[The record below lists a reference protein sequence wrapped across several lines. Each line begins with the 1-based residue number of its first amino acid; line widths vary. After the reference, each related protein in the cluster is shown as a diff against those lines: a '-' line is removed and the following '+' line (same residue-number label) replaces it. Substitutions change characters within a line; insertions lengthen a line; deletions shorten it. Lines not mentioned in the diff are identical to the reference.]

1 MILNCFTAH
10 FIAGGFCIEKILIIC
25 YNTRMSEKAVIG
37 RFAPT
42 PSGFMHAGNL
52 LCAML
57 AYLSA
62 KSKGGKFIIRI
73 EDIDAL
79 RCPRSAAL
87 DIIDTLEAVGITS
100 DEPVVWQ
107 SERTAAYKAAED
119 LLSRVAEIYPCYCS
133 RAELHAPEI
142 TRLPD
147 GGILYPK
154 TCKNLSAA
162 VKAEKES
169 KVCPAMRISVPD
181 EVITF
186 TDGIC
191 GEQSQNLAKDCG
203 DFILRRSDGV
213 YAYQLAVVV
222 DDGESGV
229 NEVVRGA
236 DLLYDTARQI
246 YLQRLLGLPSPKYYH
261 IPLVCDASGRKL
273 SKSEGDSAKRLFD
286 LFTARQIIGELAF
299 AANIIDEPRP
309 MDIDD
314 LIPLYSAE
322 QIPQTIKLRIKN

>member
-1 MILNCFTAH
+1 MNSD
-10 FIAGGFCIEKILIIC
+10 II
-25 YNTRMSEKAVIG
+25 IG

-73 EDIDAL
+73 EDLDAM

-87 DIIDTLEAVGITS
+87 DIIDTLQAVGITS
-100 DEPVVWQ
+100 DEPMLWQ
-107 SERTAAYKAAED
+107 SERTSVYKAAEQR
-119 LLSRVAEIYPCYCS
+119 LKTQTQIYPCYCS
-133 RAELHAPEI
+133 RAELHAEGI

-154 TCKNLSAA
+154 TCKQLTDEQ
-162 VKAEKES
+162 KAEREKRVKPS
-169 KVCPAMRISVPD
+169 LRISVPD
-181 EVITF
+181 EVISF

-191 GEQSQNLAKDCG
+191 GEQSQNLAERCG
-203 DFILRRSDGV
+203 DFIIRRSDGV

-229 NEVVRGA
+229 TEVVRGA
-236 DLLYDTARQI
+236 DLLYDTPRQI
-246 YLQRLLGLPSPKYYH
+246 YLQKLLGLPTPQYYH
-261 IPLVCDASGRKL
+261 IPLVCDANGRKL
-273 SKSEGDSAKRLFD
+273 SKSEGDSAQRL
-286 LFTARQIIGELAF
+286 LKTHSPQQIIGELAF
-299 AANIIDEPRP
+299 AANILDEPRP
-309 MDIDD
+309 IDIDD
-314 LIPLYSAE
+314 LIPLYDANKVPKE
-322 QIPQTIKLRIKN
+322 RILLTDIFGK

>member
-1 MILNCFTAH
+1 M
-10 FIAGGFCIEKILIIC
+10 
-25 YNTRMSEKAVIG
+25 VIG

-73 EDIDAL
+73 EDLDAV
-79 RCPRSAAL
+79 RCPRFAAL
-87 DIIDTLEAVGITS
+87 DIIETLNAFGIKS
-100 DEPVVWQ
+100 DEPMLWQ
-107 SERTAAYKAAED
+107 SERASVYQAAVQKLACKTQ
-119 LLSRVAEIYPCYCS
+119 VYPCYCT
-133 RAELHAPEI
+133 RAELHAEGI

-154 TCKNLSAA
+154 TCKSLT
-162 VKAEKES
+162 AENIAEREKCGL
-169 KVCPAMRISVPD
+169 KPALRISVPD

-191 GEQSQNLAKDCG
+191 GEQSQNLALACG
-203 DFILRRSDGV
+203 DFIIRRSDGV

-229 NEVVRGA
+229 TEVVRGA
-236 DLLYDTARQI
+236 DLLYDTPRQI
-246 YLQRLLGLPSPKYYH
+246 YLQRLLGLPTPKYYH
-261 IPLVCDASGRKL
+261 IPLMCDANGRKL
-273 SKSEGDSAKRLFD
+273 SKSEGDSAKRLLKD
-286 LFTARQIIGELAF
+286 YGPQRIIGELAF
-299 AANIIDEPRP
+299 SANILDEPRP
-309 MDIDD
+309 IDIER
-314 LIPLYSAE
+314 LIPLYDKNKVLSNSE
-322 QIPQTIKLRIKN
+322 LRIKNAELLKG

>member
-1 MILNCFTAH
+1 MTICFA
-10 FIAGGFCIEKILIIC
+10 FP
-25 YNTRMSEKAVIG
+25 RMSRTKIKIMSSSTVIG

-73 EDIDAL
+73 EDLDAL

-87 DIIDTLEAVGITS
+87 DIIETLKAVGITS
-100 DEPVVWQ
+100 DEPMLWQ
-107 SERTAAYKAAED
+107 SERTSVYQAAEQK
-119 LLSRVAEIYPCYCS
+119 LAAKTQVYPCYCS
-133 RAELHAPEI
+133 RAELHAEGI

-154 TCKNLSAA
+154 TCKNLTTEQ
-162 VKAEKES
+162 KAEREKRVKPS
-169 KVCPAMRISVPD
+169 LRISVPD
-181 EVITF
+181 EVISF

-191 GEQSQNLAKDCG
+191 GEQSQNLAERCG
-203 DFILRRSDGV
+203 DFIIRRSDGV

-229 NEVVRGA
+229 TEVVRGA
-236 DLLYDTARQI
+236 DLLYDTPRQI
-246 YLQRLLGLPSPKYYH
+246 YLQRLLGLPTPQYYH
-261 IPLVCDASGRKL
+261 IPLVCDADGRKL
-273 SKSEGDSAKRLFD
+273 SKSEGDSAQRL
-286 LFTARQIIGELAF
+286 LKTHTPQQIIGELAF
-299 AANIIDEPRP
+299 AANILDEPRP
-309 MDIDD
+309 IDIDD
-314 LIPLYSAE
+314 LIPLYDARKV
-322 QIPQTIKLRIKN
+322 PKDRILLTDIFGN

>member
-1 MILNCFTAH
+1 MDSKT
-10 FIAGGFCIEKILIIC
+10 
-25 YNTRMSEKAVIG
+25 VIG

-57 AYLSA
+57 SYLSA

-73 EDIDAL
+73 EDVDLL

-87 DIIDTLEAVGITS
+87 DIIDTLKAFGITS
-100 DEPVVWQ
+100 DEPIVWQ
-107 SERTAAYKAAED
+107 SERTAAYQAAAQK
-119 LLSRVAEIYPCYCS
+119 LAAQTEIYPCYCT
-133 RAELHAPEI
+133 RAELHSPQI

-154 TCKNLSAA
+154 TCKNLS
-162 VKAEKES
+162 ES
-169 KVCPAMRISVPD
+169 DRVERKKRVNPSLRISVPD

-191 GEQSQNLAKDCG
+191 GEQRQNLDKACG

-229 NEVVRGA
+229 TEVVRGA
-236 DLLYDTARQI
+236 DLLYDTPRQI
-246 YLQRLLGLPSPKYYH
+246 YLQRLLGLPTPQYYH
-261 IPLVCDASGRKL
+261 IPLVCDADGRKL
-273 SKSEGDSAKRLFD
+273 SKSEGDSAQRL
-286 LFTARQIIGELAF
+286 LKTHTPQQIIGELAF
-299 AANIIDEPRP
+299 AANVLDEPRP
-309 MDIDD
+309 IDIEK
-314 LIPLYSAE
+314 LIPLYDARKVPKE
-322 QIPQTIKLRIKN
+322 RIVFNSEFGIRN

>member
-1 MILNCFTAH
+1 MES
-10 FIAGGFCIEKILIIC
+10 G
-25 YNTRMSEKAVIG
+25 SVIG

-73 EDIDAL
+73 EDLDPL

-87 DIIDTLEAVGITS
+87 DIIAVLQAFGITS
-100 DEPVVWQ
+100 DEPIVWQ
-107 SERTAAYKAAED
+107 SERTSAYHAAAQK
-119 LLSRVAEIYPCYCS
+119 LSALSEVYPCYCT
-133 RAELHAPEI
+133 RAELHAAHI
-142 TRLPD
+142 KRLPD
-147 GGILYPK
+147 GGILYPQ

-162 VKAEKES
+162 QRAEREKS
-169 KVCPAMRISVPD
+169 ARPSLRISVPD

-191 GEQSQNLAKDCG
+191 GNQSQNLAAACG

-229 NEVVRGA
+229 TEVLRGA
-236 DLLYDTARQI
+236 DLLYDTPRQI
-246 YLQRLLGLPSPKYYH
+246 YLQRLLGLPTPTYFH
-261 IPLVCDASGRKL
+261 IPLVCDANGRKL
-273 SKSEGDSAKRLFD
+273 SKSEGDSAQRL
-286 LFTARQIIGELAF
+286 LKMHSAQQIIGELMF
-299 AANIIDEPRP
+299 AAGITDEPRP
-309 MDIDD
+309 AELSD
-314 LIPLYSAE
+314 LIPLFAVDKIHKDKILLPG
-322 QIPQTIKLRIKN
+322 QFIRMQN

>member
-1 MILNCFTAH
+1 MN
-10 FIAGGFCIEKILIIC
+10 E
-25 YNTRMSEKAVIG
+25 NAVIG

-52 LCAML
+52 LCAMV

-79 RCPRSAAL
+79 RCPRSSAL
-87 DIIDTLEAVGITS
+87 DIIDTLEAIGIRS
-100 DEPVVWQ
+100 DEPILWQ
-107 SERTAAYKAAED
+107 SERTAAYIEAQDKLSRAAE
-119 LLSRVAEIYPCYCS
+119 VYPCYCS

-142 TRLPD
+142 MRLPD

-154 TCKNLSAA
+154 TCKNLTAKE
-162 VKAEKES
+162 KAEKQS
-169 KVCPAMRISVPD
+169 KVRPAFRISVPD

-186 TDGIC
+186 SDGIC
-191 GEQSQNLAKDCG
+191 GMQSQNLAHECG
-203 DFILRRSDGV
+203 DFIIRRSDGV

-229 NEVVRGA
+229 TEVVRGA
-236 DLLYDTARQI
+236 DLLYDTPRQI
-246 YLQRLLGLPSPKYYH
+246 YLQRLLNLPTPEYFH

-273 SKSEGDSAKRLFD
+273 SKSEGDSAKRLFKT
-286 LFTARQIIGELAF
+286 FSAQQIIGELAF
-299 AANIIDEPRP
+299 AAGITDEPRP
-309 MDIDD
+309 VEIDD
-314 LIPLYSAE
+314 LVPLYSVDK
-322 QIPQTIKLRIKN
+322 IPRNKIALPLKFRIMN

>member
-1 MILNCFTAH
+1 MDNDT
-10 FIAGGFCIEKILIIC
+10 
-25 YNTRMSEKAVIG
+25 VIG

-52 LCAML
+52 LCAVI

-73 EDIDAL
+73 EDLDAL
-79 RCPRSAAL
+79 RCPKSAAL
-87 DIIDTLEAVGITS
+87 DIIETLREFGIES
-100 DEPVVWQ
+100 DEPIVWQ
-107 SERTAAYKAAED
+107 SERTAAYKAAVD
-119 LLSRVAEIYPCYCS
+119 LLRTRAELYPCYCS

-154 TCKNLSAA
+154 TCKSLSAA
-162 VKAEKES
+162 QIAEKEERGIKPS
-169 KVCPAMRISVPD
+169 LRISAPD

-186 TDGIC
+186 TDGIM
-191 GEQSQNLAKDCG
+191 GERSQNLATACG

-229 NEVVRGA
+229 TEVVRGA
-236 DLLYDTARQI
+236 DLLYDTPRQI
-246 YLQRLLGLPSPKYYH
+246 YLQRLLGLPSPKYFH

-273 SKSEGDSAKRLFD
+273 SKSEGDSAKQL
-286 LFTARQIIGELAF
+286 LKTHTPQQIIGALAF
-299 AANIIDEPRP
+299 AANIIDEPKP
-309 MDIDD
+309 MDIDS
-314 LIPLYSAE
+314 LIPLYSADKVPKE
-322 QIPQTIKLRIKN
+322 IRFNSEFGMRN

>member
-1 MILNCFTAH
+1 MN
-10 FIAGGFCIEKILIIC
+10 E
-25 YNTRMSEKAVIG
+25 NAVIG

-79 RCPRSAAL
+79 RCPRPSAL
-87 DIIDTLEAVGITS
+87 DIIDTLEAIGIKS
-100 DEPVVWQ
+100 DEPIIWQ
-107 SERTAAYKAAED
+107 SERTAAYNAAENA
-119 LLSRVAEIYPCYCS
+119 LAHAAEVYPCYCS

-154 TCKNLSAA
+154 TCKSLSAEQR
-162 VKAEKES
+162 AEKQARP
-169 KVCPAMRISVPD
+169 PAMRISVPD

-191 GEQSQNLAKDCG
+191 GVQSQNLAFDCG
-203 DFILRRSDGV
+203 DFIIRRSDGV

-222 DDGESGV
+222 DDGESNV
-229 NEVVRGA
+229 TEVFRGA
-236 DLLYDTARQI
+236 DLLYDTPRQI
-246 YLQRLLGLPSPKYYH
+246 YLQRLLGLPTPEYFH

-273 SKSEGDSAKRLFD
+273 SKSEGDSAKRLFKQ
-286 LFTARQIIGELAF
+286 FTPQQIIGELAF
-299 AANIIDEPRP
+299 AAKIIDEPKP
-309 MDIDD
+309 VDIDE
-314 LIPLYSAE
+314 LIPLYSVE
-322 QIPQTIKLRIKN
+322 KIPKDRIALPSNLIKN

>member
-1 MILNCFTAH
+1 MN
-10 FIAGGFCIEKILIIC
+10 E
-25 YNTRMSEKAVIG
+25 NAVIG

-79 RCPRSAAL
+79 RCPRSSAL
-87 DIIDTLEAVGITS
+87 DIIDTLEAIGIRS
-100 DEPVVWQ
+100 DEPIIWQ
-107 SERTAAYKAAED
+107 SERTAAYNAAEKV
-119 LLSRVAEIYPCYCS
+119 LSQAAEVYPCYCS

-162 VKAEKES
+162 QKAEKQS
-169 KVCPAMRISVPD
+169 RVRPAMRISVPD

-191 GEQSQNLAKDCG
+191 GVQSQNLALECG
-203 DFILRRSDGV
+203 DFIIRRSDGV

-229 NEVVRGA
+229 TEVFRGA
-236 DLLYDTARQI
+236 DLLYDTPRQI
-246 YLQRLLGLPSPKYYH
+246 YLQRQLGLPTPSYYH

-273 SKSEGDSAKRLFD
+273 SKSEGDSAKRLFKT
-286 LFTARQIIGELAF
+286 FSSRQIIGELAF
-299 AANIIDEPRP
+299 AANIIEEPRP
-309 MDIDD
+309 VVIDD
-314 LIPLYSAE
+314 LVPLYDVKK
-322 QIPQTIKLRIKN
+322 IPRNKIILPESFTVCNI

>member
-1 MILNCFTAH
+1 MDSST
-10 FIAGGFCIEKILIIC
+10 
-25 YNTRMSEKAVIG
+25 VIG

-52 LCAML
+52 LCAVI

-73 EDIDAL
+73 EDLDAL

-87 DIIDTLEAVGITS
+87 DIIDTLKAVGIES
-100 DEPVVWQ
+100 DEPIIWQ
-107 SERTAAYKAAED
+107 SERTAAYQAAEK
-119 LLSRVAEIYPCYCS
+119 LLRTRAELYPCYCS

-142 TRLPD
+142 ARLPD

-154 TCKNLSAA
+154 TCKSLSAEQL
-162 VKAEKES
+162 AEKEKRGIKPS
-169 KVCPAMRISVPD
+169 LRLSVPD

-186 TDGIC
+186 TDGIM
-191 GEQSQNLAKDCG
+191 GERRQNLAKACG

-236 DLLYDTARQI
+236 DLLYDTPRQI
-246 YLQRLLGLPSPKYYH
+246 FLQRLLGLPTPVYFH
-261 IPLVCDASGRKL
+261 IPLVCDGSGRKL
-273 SKSEGDSAKRLFD
+273 SKSEGDSAKQL
-286 LFTARQIIGELAF
+286 LKTHTPQQIIGALAF

-309 MDIDD
+309 IDIKD
-314 LIPLYSAE
+314 LIPYYSADKVPKDKILFNSE
-322 QIPQTIKLRIKN
+322 FGIRN